1 LDRTPF
7 IFDSD
12 SRFNLPLTSI
22 KSNER
27 TEVIHGSSNV
37 LDREILFFSNSRVKV
52 NTYMDS
58 SRPALA
64 LGIESIKKSFIDA
77 RDRKVK
83 LRYIT
88 DIKPENIS
96 YCKELMEIAEVRHLD
111 GIKGNFMVSE
121 KEYIAPLSSPGSEVA
136 SQIIYS
142 NLWEMVSQQNYIFD
156 TLWNKAVPVVR
167 RFKEIEEGIG
177 PIDTRLLE
185 DSDEIFNH
193 LKHVIEN
200 SSKRLLCSKSGA
212 MQLVYNNFFDQYKK
226 IVDMQKR
233 GEGEGIRWITTVNN
247 ANKDLIKLFLNA
259 GVKIRHLKNL
269 PPMNFAI
276 DDKYFHETIEN
287 MEDGKITRS
296 LLTSNEPIY
305 INHYNSIFEE
315 LWKNGIEA
323 EQKIRDIEEG
333 ADLADI
339 EVFPNAPR
347 AREVYLNL
355 VEAATKE
362 ILFIFPT
369 PNAFTRQSKIGAV
382 GLAKKAAAERDVK
395 VRILMPA
402 AVPANNFID
411 RTFQNLTPD
420 HDHKLDVRYI
430 EQMSETK
437 ATILVIDRKESLVME
452 LRDDSKDTFDEAI
465 GLSTYSN
472 SKAGVLSYVAI
483 FDNLWDQ
490 TKLYEQIKDSNT
502 KLELANE
509 QLQIQDKAQ
518 QEFIN
523 IAAHELRTP
532 IQPILGLS
540 GLLLHHKQTEEKRQQ
555 LLGVIV
561 RNAKRLERLT
571 ENILDI
577 TRIESK
583 SLKLEK
589 EIFNLSEMLRDAAA
603 DFQNQIDKEEIVS
616 ASRKLEFIGLEED
629 LLVKA
634 DKDRIH
640 QVISNLLSNAIKFTD
655 EGKVSISATKFDDRI
670 VVGVKDTGSGIDSK
684 ILPKLF
690 TKFATNSVTGTGL
703 GLFIS
708 KNIIEAHGGHMWGEN
723 NTNGRGAAFSFSMPS
738 INRKIAKN
746 N

>member
-1 LDRTPF
+1 
-7 IFDSD
+7 
-12 SRFNLPLTSI
+12 
-22 KSNER
+22 
-27 TEVIHGSSNV
+27 
-37 LDREILFFSNSRVKV
+37 
-52 NTYMDS
+52 
-58 SRPALA
+58 
-64 LGIESIKKSFIDA
+64 
-77 RDRKVK
+77 
-83 LRYIT
+83 
-88 DIKPENIS
+88 
-96 YCKELMEIAEVRHLD
+96 MEIAEVRHLD

-156 TLWNKAVPVVR
+156 TLWNKAVPAIR

-193 LKHVIEN
+193 IKYVIEN
-200 SSKRLLCSKSGA
+200 SSKRSLCSKSGA
-212 MQLVYNNFFDQYKK
+212 MQWVYNNFFDQYKK
-226 IVDMQKR
+226 IVDLQKR

-247 ANKDLIKLFLNA
+247 DNKDLVKLFLNA
-259 GVKIRHLKNL
+259 GIKIRHLKNL

-276 DDKYFHETIEN
+276 DDKYFHATIEN
-287 MEDGKITRS
+287 MEDGKMTRS

-323 EQKIRDIEEG
+323 EQKIRDIEQG

-347 AREVYLNL
+347 ARQVYLNL
-355 VEAATKE
+355 VKAATKE

-382 GLAKKAAAERDVK
+382 GLAEKAAAERDVK
-395 VRILMPA
+395 VRILMPVA

-411 RTFQNLTPD
+411 RTFQNLTPNYF
-420 HDHKLDVRYI
+420 HKIDVRYI

-437 ATILVIDRKESLVME
+437 ATILVVDREESLVME
-452 LRDDSKDTFDEAI
+452 LRDDTKDTFDEAI

-502 KLELANE
+502 KLELANK

-540 GLLLHHKQTEEKRQQ
+540 GLLLQDKQTEEKRQQ
-555 LLGVIV
+555 LLEVIV

-589 EIFNLSEMLRDAAA
+589 EIFNLSEMLRDAAV

-616 ASRKLEFIGLEED
+616 ASRKLEVIGLEED
-629 LLVKA
+629 ILVEA
-634 DKDRIH
+634 DKDRIN

-655 EGKVSISATKFDDRI
+655 EGKVSISATKFDDEI
-670 VVGVKDTGSGIDSK
+670 VVSVKDTGSGIDSK

-703 GLFIS
+703 GLFVS
-708 KNIIEAHGGHMWGEN
+708 KNIIEAHGGQMCGQN
-723 NTNGRGAAFSFSMPS
+723 NANEKGATFSFSLPS
-738 INRKIAKN
+738 IKSGK
-746 N
+746 

>member
-1 LDRTPF
+1 
-7 IFDSD
+7 
-12 SRFNLPLTSI
+12 
-22 KSNER
+22 
-27 TEVIHGSSNV
+27 
-37 LDREILFFSNSRVKV
+37 
-52 NTYMDS
+52 
-58 SRPALA
+58 
-64 LGIESIKKSFIDA
+64 
-77 RDRKVK
+77 
-83 LRYIT
+83 
-88 DIKPENIS
+88 
-96 YCKELMEIAEVRHLD
+96 
-111 GIKGNFMVSE
+111 
-121 KEYIAPLSSPGSEVA
+121 
-136 SQIIYS
+136 
-142 NLWEMVSQQNYIFD
+142 
-156 TLWNKAVPVVR
+156 
-167 RFKEIEEGIG
+167 
-177 PIDTRLLE
+177 
-185 DSDEIFNH
+185 
-193 LKHVIEN
+193 
-200 SSKRLLCSKSGA
+200 

-723 NTNGRGAAFSFSMPS
+723 NTNGRGAAFSFSLPS